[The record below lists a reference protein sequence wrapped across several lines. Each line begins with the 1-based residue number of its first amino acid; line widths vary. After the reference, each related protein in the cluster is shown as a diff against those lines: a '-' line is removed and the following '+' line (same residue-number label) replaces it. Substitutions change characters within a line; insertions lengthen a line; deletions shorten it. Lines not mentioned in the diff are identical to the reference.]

1 MTSYLSDEERDEY
14 EALMAE
20 CCGDPENG
28 GKRMSII
35 AERLRV
41 ALVDAEQA
49 GRTWATH
56 TLDDA
61 LLDGLAKLGKEWLKT
76 ESVVQVN
83 HNGQLM
89 GKATRVGRRVRSDSG
104 EVFWQQTL
112 FRDMTWAQ
120 LDEWLSNIQSQL
132 HSLGANV
139 TIGRRLFELRDA
151 APDSIGPGDAAATLG
166 TTIDAWLAEAA

>member
-1 MTSYLSDEERDEY
+1 M
-14 EALMAE
+14 
-20 CCGDPENG
+20 
-28 GKRMSII
+28 
-35 AERLRV
+35 
-41 ALVDAEQA
+41 
-49 GRTWATH
+49 
-56 TLDDA
+56 
-61 LLDGLAKLGKEWLKT
+61 AKLGKEWLKN
-76 ESVVQVN
+76 ESVVQVS
-83 HNGQLM
+83 HNGGLI
-89 GKATRVGRRVRSDSG
+89 GKATRVGRRVRSESG